1 MQSPLK
7 IYNTLSREKEVFQ
20 PLHPPHVGMYV
31 CGPTVYGDA
40 HLGHARPAV
49 TFDVLYRYL
58 GKLGYKVRYVRNIT
72 DVGHL
77 EQDADEGEDKIAK
90 KARLEQLEPMEVAQ
104 HYQNTYHRD
113 MALLNVLPPSIEP
126 LASGHIPE
134 QITIVEDLLRKGLAY
149 ESEGSVYFDVSKYA
163 ENEHYGK
170 LSGRVLEDLMGG
182 TRDLAGQEGK
192 RNPLDFALWKK
203 ASPEHIMRWNSP
215 WSIGFPGW
223 HLECSAMSAKYLGDQ
238 FDIHGGGMDLLF
250 PHHECEIAQSKSY
263 HGKDPAKYW
272 MHNNMIT
279 INGQKMG
286 KSLGNF
292 INLQEL
298 FSGSHALLERP
309 YSPMT
314 VRFFILQAHY
324 RSTLDFSNDALLA
337 ARKGYLKLMNGLK
350 VLRDMEHDA
359 LDEQSIDEKQVA
371 QIRQIADN
379 CYHAMNDDLNTARVI
394 AQLFNLLKKIN
405 GLQTGQI
412 QLSQLGQEGWALL
425 QDTYRTFVLDIL
437 GLKEEKL
444 EATDEVI
451 ASLLKLYAKA
461 KADKNYDEVD
471 FIRAELKAIG
481 ASVKDMKTGISWA
494 YEE

>member
-1 MQSPLK
+1 
-7 IYNTLSREKEVFQ
+7 
-20 PLHPPHVGMYV
+20 
-31 CGPTVYGDA
+31 
-40 HLGHARPAV
+40 
-49 TFDVLYRYL
+49 
-58 GKLGYKVRYVRNIT
+58 
-72 DVGHL
+72 
-77 EQDADEGEDKIAK
+77 
-90 KARLEQLEPMEVAQ
+90 
-104 HYQNTYHRD
+104 
-113 MALLNVLPPSIEP
+113 
-126 LASGHIPE
+126 
-134 QITIVEDLLRKGLAY
+134 VEDLLRKGLAY

-163 ENEHYGK
+163 ETEHYGK

-203 ASPEHIMRWNSP
+203 ASPEHIMRWDSP
-215 WSIGFPGW
+215 WSKGFPGW
-223 HLECSAMSAKYLGDQ
+223 HLECSAMSAKYLGEQ

-292 INLQEL
+292 INLHEL
-298 FSGSHALLERP
+298 FAGSHALLERP

-350 VLRDMEHDA
+350 VLRDLEEMEPGHEEF
-359 LDEQSIDEKQVA
+359 DETQTA
-371 QIRQIADN
+371 QIKQIADT
-379 CYHAMNDDLNTARVI
+379 CYFAMNDDLNTARVI

-405 GLQTGQI
+405 SLQTGQLQI
-412 QLSQLGQEGWALL
+412 GQLGKEGFALL
-425 QDTYRTFVLDIL
+425 KDTYHTFVLDIL

-444 EATDEVI
+444 NATDEVI
-451 ASLLKLYAKA
+451 ATLLKLYAKA
-461 KADKNYDEVD
+461 KDAKSYEEVD
-471 FIRAELKAIG
+471 LIRAELKAVG